1 MDRSLAPWRS
11 APLPRL
17 TIRHGRG
24 GRKNRAAGGTP
35 REAPRSA
42 RSDRGGLS
50 DRRGLVRILER
61 PQHFAVNVLVAREDA
76 AGLDHIVATVE
87 IGDEAAGFTHQRD
100 SRRHVP
106 RRQPALP
113 IGVEAAGRHP
123 GEIERGGPEPPQS
136 GDPLLHRDVLA
147 AREFHV
153 AAARM
158 RERAGDDRVGEP
170 LARRHPQP
178 LIVEEGPLAAF
189 GGEQLVIGGVVD
201 DAGDDGAFA
210 LEPDRDRKVR
220 NSVQKIQR
228 AVERIDDP
236 AVSLVAAFARATLLA
251 QKTVAGTRMLELVAQ
266 DFLGAQVG
274 GGDEIGR
281 PLERGLQMLD
291 LAEIALE
298 RAARLARGLDHH
310 VEEGGA
316 EHGGPRSGGDGPAVG
331 PRCPLRRAWSSRV
344 GSACRQRSRQERDA
358 RNSLSAS
365 TQGFAAFS
373 PAARTSGGC
382 CCTKASSG
390 TSLTPPALA
399 MMCHLIACT
408 GLGFAPR
415 PTARMLA
422 RRFCAIGLPLR
433 AAFASRTAASCS
445 FLATPVPLNSAMAYS
460 TWASVLSASEAAA
473 KSRAASTKS
482 FGTPRPSLYRVASAY
497 CASAFPTCAAL
508 RKSSAARAKSC

>member
-24 GRKNRAAGGTP
+24 GRKKEGPPAGRRGG
-35 REAPRSA
+35 PRST
-42 RSDRGGLS
+42 RSGRGLS
-50 DRRGLVRILER
+50 DRCGLVRILER
-61 PQHFAVNVLVAREDA
+61 PQHFAVNVLVARENA
-76 AGLDHIVATVE
+76 AGLDHIVASVE
-87 IGDEAAGFTHQRD
+87 IGDEAAGFAYQRN

-136 GDPLLHRDVLA
+136 GDPLLHRDMFV

-153 AAARM
+153 AAAGM
-158 RERAGDDRVGEP
+158 RERAGDDRVGESLP
-170 LARRHPQP
+170 RRHPQP
-178 LIVEEGPLAAF
+178 LIVEEGALAAL
-189 GGEQLVIGGVVD
+189 GGEQLVIDGVVD

-236 AVSLVAAFARATLLA
+236 AVSLVAAFARAALLA
-251 QKTVAGTRMLELVAQ
+251 QKTVAGTRMLEFVAQ
-266 DFLGAQVG
+266 DFLGAEVG

-298 RAARLARGLDHH
+298 RAACLARGLDHH

-316 EHGGPRSGGDGPAVG
+316 KHAGPRSGGDGPAVG
-331 PRCPLRRAWSSRV
+331 PQCPLRRAWSSRV

-399 MMCHLIACT
+399 MMCHLTACT

-433 AAFASRTAASCS
+433 AAFASSIAASRS
-445 FLATPVPLNSAMAYS
+445 FLATPVPLNSAMPYS
-460 TWASVLSASEAAA
+460 TRASVLSASEAAA
-473 KSRAASTKS
+473 KSRVASTKS
-482 FGTPRPSLYRVASAY
+482 FGTPRPSL
-497 CASAFPTCAAL
+497 
-508 RKSSAARAKSC
+508 

>member
-61 PQHFAVNVLVAREDA
+61 PQYFAVNLLVAREDA
-76 AGLDHIVATVE
+76 AGLDHIVASVE
-87 IGDEAAGFTHQRD
+87 IGDEAAGFAYQRN

-123 GEIERGGPEPPQS
+123 GEIERGAAEPPQS
-136 GDPLLHRDVLA
+136 GDPLLHRDMLA

-153 AAARM
+153 AAAGM
-158 RERAGDDRVGEP
+158 RERAGDDRVGQP

-178 LIVEEGPLAAF
+178 LIVEEGALAAL
-189 GGEQLVIGGVVD
+189 GGEQLVIDGVVD

-236 AVSLVAAFARATLLA
+236 AVSLVAAFARAALLA
-251 QKTVAGTRMLELVAQ
+251 QKTVAGTRMLEFVAQ
-266 DFLGAQVG
+266 DFLGAEVG

-298 RAARLARGLDHH
+298 RAACLARGLDHH

-316 EHGGPRSGGDGPAVG
+316 KHAGPRSGGDGPAVG
-331 PRCPLRRAWSSRV
+331 PQCPLRRAWSSRV
-344 GSACRQRSRQERDA
+344 GSACRQRSRQDRDA

-373 PAARTSGGC
+373 PAAR
-382 CCTKASSG
+382 
-390 TSLTPPALA
+390 
-399 MMCHLIACT
+399 
-408 GLGFAPR
+408 
-415 PTARMLA
+415 MLA

-433 AAFASRTAASCS
+433 AAFASSIAASRS
-445 FLATPVPLNSAMAYS
+445 FLATPVPLNSAMPYS
-460 TWASVLSASEAAA
+460 TRASVLSASEAAA
-473 KSRAASTKS
+473 KSRVASTKS
-482 FGTPRPSLYRVASAY
+482 FGTPRPSL
-497 CASAFPTCAAL
+497 
-508 RKSSAARAKSC
+508 

>member
-1 MDRSLAPWRS
+1 MDRSLAPWS

-24 GRKNRAAGGTP
+24 GRKKEGRRRNAA
-35 REAPRSA
+35 EAPRST
-42 RSDRGGLS
+42 RSGRGGLG
-50 DRRGLVRILER
+50 DRHGLVGILER
-61 PQHFAVNVLVAREDA
+61 PQHLAVNVLVSREDA
-76 AGLDHIVATVE
+76 AGFDHVVASVK
-87 IGDEAAGFTHQRD
+87 IGDETAGFAHQRD

-113 IGVEAAGRHP
+113 IGIEAAGRHP

-153 AAARM
+153 AAAGM
-158 RERAGDDRVGEP
+158 RESAGDDRVGEP

-178 LIVEEGPLAAF
+178 LIVEEGALAAL
-189 GGEQLVIGGVVD
+189 GRKQLVIDGIVD

-210 LEPDRDRKVR
+210 LEPDRDRKVG

-236 AVSLVAAFARATLLA
+236 AVSLVAAFARAAFLA

-266 DFLGAQVG
+266 DFLGAPVG
-274 GGDEIGR
+274 SGDEIGW
-281 PLERGLQMLD
+281 PLERSLQMLD

-316 EHGGPRSGGDGPAVG
+316 EHGGPRSGGDGPTEG

-445 FLATPVPLNSAMAYS
+445 FLATPVPLNSAIAYS

-473 KSRAASTKS
+473 RSRPASTKS

>member
-1 MDRSLAPWRS
+1 MVS
-11 APLPRL
+11 APTSTHNKARPR
-17 TIRHGRG
+17 RKEEG
-24 GRKNRAAGGTP
+24 GRRRNAA
-35 REAPRSA
+35 EAPRST
-42 RSDRGGLS
+42 RSGRGGLG
-50 DRRGLVRILER
+50 DRHGLVGILER
-61 PQHFAVNVLVAREDA
+61 PQHLAVNVLVSREDA
-76 AGLDHIVATVE
+76 AGFDHVVASVK
-87 IGDEAAGFTHQRD
+87 IGDETAGFAHQRD

-113 IGVEAAGRHP
+113 IGIEAAGRHP

-136 GDPLLHRDVLA
+136 GDPLLHRDMFV

-153 AAARM
+153 AAAGM
-158 RERAGDDRVGEP
+158 RERAGDDRVGQP

-178 LIVEEGPLAAF
+178 LIVEEGALAAL

-201 DAGDDGAFA
+201 DAGDHGAFA

-236 AVSLVAAFARATLLA
+236 AVSLIAAFARATLLA
-251 QKTVAGTRMLELVAQ
+251 QKTVAGARMLELVAQ
-266 DFLGAQVG
+266 DLLGAAVG

-281 PLERGLQMLD
+281 PLERRLQVLD

-310 VEEGGA
+310 VEKGGA
-316 EHGGPRSGGDGPAVG
+316 EHGGPRSGGDGPTVG
-331 PRCPLRRAWSSRV
+331 PKSPSRV

-373 PAARTSGGC
+373 PAARMSGGC

-415 PTARMLA
+415 PAARMLA

-433 AAFASRTAASCS
+433 AAFDNSTAARCS

-508 RKSSAARAKSC
+508 RKSSAARAKSCGNNWPSM